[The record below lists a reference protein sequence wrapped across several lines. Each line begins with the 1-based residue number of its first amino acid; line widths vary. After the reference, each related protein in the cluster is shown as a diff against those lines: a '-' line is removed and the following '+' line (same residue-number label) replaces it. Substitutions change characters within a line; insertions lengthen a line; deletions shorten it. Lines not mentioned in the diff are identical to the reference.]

1 MHNAAL
7 LGVGVDA
14 HHLYRNED
22 PMFELWLGT
31 VVDLL
36 ERTRAKER

>member
-1 MHNAAL
+1 MHNAAV
-7 LGVGVDA
+7 LGVHVDP
-14 HHLYRNED
+14 HELYRNDD

-36 ERTRAKER
+36 ERTRAKDR